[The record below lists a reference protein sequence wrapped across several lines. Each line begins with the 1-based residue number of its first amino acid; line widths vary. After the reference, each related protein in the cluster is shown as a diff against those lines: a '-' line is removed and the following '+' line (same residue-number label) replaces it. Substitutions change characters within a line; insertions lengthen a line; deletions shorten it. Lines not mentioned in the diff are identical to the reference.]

1 MIRQISVFVENQP
14 GSMMNVTNVLTEAHV
29 NIRAISTFDTP
40 EFGIMRLVVDDPVRA
55 KESLTSKG
63 FVNRVSDVIG
73 AELKDEKGNLNQM
86 LKILA
91 DGQINITGETI
102 VTIVSCLIIMAG
114 LMLFINKTKA
124 GQAMLAVSE
133 DKGAAQLMGINVD
146 GTIALT
152 FAIGSG
158 LAAVAGVLLCSAY
171 PSLTPYTGSMPGI
184 KAFVA
189 AVFGGIGSIPGALV
203 GGILLGI
210 IEIFGKAYISSQM
223 ADAIV
228 FAVLIVVLLVRP
240 AGLFGKNIQE
250 KV

>member
-91 DGQINITGETI
+91 DGQINVNYIY
-102 VTIVSCLIIMAG
+102 S
-114 LMLFINKTKA
+114 
-124 GQAMLAVSE
+124 
-133 DKGAAQLMGINVD
+133 
-146 GTIALT
+146 
-152 FAIGSG
+152 
-158 LAAVAGVLLCSAY
+158 
-171 PSLTPYTGSMPGI
+171 
-184 KAFVA
+184 FV
-189 AVFGGIGSIPGALV
+189 IR
-203 GGILLGI
+203 
-210 IEIFGKAYISSQM
+210 EGKASVMVFHTDDFEKAESVLKQ
-223 ADAIV
+223 ADV
-228 FAVLIVVLLVRP
+228 KLVEEED
-240 AGLFGKNIQE
+240 L
-250 KV
+250 

>member
-91 DGQINITGETI
+91 DGQINVNYIYSFVIRE
-102 VTIVSCLIIMAG
+102 
-114 LMLFINKTKA
+114 
-124 GQAMLAVSE
+124 E
-133 DKGAAQLMGINVD
+133 
-146 GTIALT
+146 
-152 FAIGSG
+152 SG
-158 LAAVAGVLLCSAY
+158 H
-171 PSLTPYTGSMPGI
+171 
-184 KAFVA
+184 
-189 AVFGGIGSIPGALV
+189 SIS
-203 GGILLGI
+203 
-210 IEIFGKAYISSQM
+210 Y
-223 ADAIV
+223 
-228 FAVLIVVLLVRP
+228 
-240 AGLFGKNIQE
+240 
-250 KV
+250 